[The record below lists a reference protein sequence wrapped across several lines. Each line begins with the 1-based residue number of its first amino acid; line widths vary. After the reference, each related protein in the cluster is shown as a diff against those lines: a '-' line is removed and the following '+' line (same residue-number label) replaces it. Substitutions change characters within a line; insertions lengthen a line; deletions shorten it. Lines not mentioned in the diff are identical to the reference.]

1 MTGGPGW
8 ERFLPPSTA
17 AGFRTRFGAAF
28 AGQTV
33 CIAGAGGFIGSA
45 LVKALAPEG
54 LRSLILIDSSEYGL
68 FRVQRRM
75 EAAHA
80 GVSSIPVLGSIGDDG
95 LLDEVF
101 TRFRPDIVFHAAA
114 FKHVGLLERNP
125 FAAFANNAVGSWTLA
140 RSALR
145 HGVSKLVLVSTDKAV
160 RPRSVMGVS
169 KRIAELMTLSCA
181 NNAVR
186 LGNVIGSTGSV
197 VPLFLEHIRKGE
209 PLCVTDIE
217 ASRYFLTADETVA
230 AILAAGAAPCEGKVL
245 MPDFGEPVRIAE
257 LAHFLASAHNRGETP
272 IRLTGLRPGEKVTE
286 DLIGPGETAIG
297 TIDGPLTVVETP
309 LLSPAECSD
318 AAAQLSACIAGR
330 RIESLLETILR
341 LVPDYVP
348 HALLCACK

>member
-68 FRVQRRM
+68 FRIQRRM

-125 FAAFANNAVGSWTLA
+125 FAAIANNAVGSWTLA

-160 RPRSVMGVS
+160 RPHSVMGVS
-169 KRIAELMTLSCA
+169 KRIAELMTLSCG

-197 VPLFLEHIRKGE
+197 VPLFLEQIAKENRCAL
-209 PLCVTDIE
+209 PT
-217 ASRYFLTADETVA
+217 SRLPATS
-230 AILAAGAAPCEGKVL
+230 LRRMK
-245 MPDFGEPVRIAE
+245 R
-257 LAHFLASAHNRGETP
+257 S
-272 IRLTGLRPGEKVTE
+272 RLFWPRARP
-286 DLIGPGETAIG
+286 
-297 TIDGPLTVVETP
+297 
-309 LLSPAECSD
+309 PAKARS
-318 AAAQLSACIAGR
+318 
-330 RIESLLETILR
+330 
-341 LVPDYVP
+341 
-348 HALLCACK
+348 